1 MGMVEGLM
9 ARARSVRAWAAG
21 WMLPNE
27 NAGGGG
33 KTSESGRRATPEDSV
48 RYLYRQMWCD
58 PDQRQAILDLR
69 AMDREDG
76 RVKRIHSR
84 VARDIVRG
92 GLLFT
97 QSADD
102 ETLGELWEAF
112 ARRLQLDR
120 AEKLKSDARGLVM
133 EGSLPLQWVVDG
145 DWNIVAAVRMPA
157 ETILPQVDRNGRF
170 KDVSRAYVQFDPTE
184 GKEIAAWPLWQLHLA
199 RFDPDNYDDMGSI
212 GRPFLDATRTTWKKL
227 RMTEED
233 LVIRRRTR
241 APLRMAH
248 VLEGATTD
256 DLDTYRQSVE
266 RDRSQI
272 TTDYYLNRK
281 GSVSAVQGD
290 ANLDQIRDV
299 VHLLD
304 SFFAGSPLP
313 KGLMGYT
320 DGMARDI
327 LEDLKRDYYEEV
339 DLLQDTLAGA
349 YAAGF
354 MLQCLLKGI
363 NPVDSD
369 YTVGFAERRTETPS
383 QTADR
388 GLKLAAMGLPK
399 GMVWEELG
407 YDPQYVE
414 KRRAWEAKHVDP
426 YPEPAAIKP
435 GGGPRVSV
443 TPGNA
448 PKGESATSITNG

>member
-9 ARARSVRAWAAG
+9 ARARSVRTWAAG

-27 NAGGGG
+27 AAAAGARG
-33 KTSESGRRATPEDSV
+33 SEQGRRATPEDSV

-58 PDQRQAILDLR
+58 PDQRAAILDIR
-69 AMDREDG
+69 QMDRDDG

-92 GLLFT
+92 GVLFA
-97 QSADD
+97 QAEDD
-102 ETLGELWEAF
+102 ETLDELWDGF
-112 ARRLQLDR
+112 ARRLQLDK

-133 EGSLPLQWVVDG
+133 EGSLPLQWVVDA
-145 DWNIVAAVRMPA
+145 DWNVVAAVRMPA

-170 KDVSRAYVQFDPTE
+170 KDVARAYVQFDPSE
-184 GKEIAAWPLWQLHLA
+184 GKEIAAFPLWQLYLA

-212 GRPFLDATRTTWKKL
+212 GRPFLDASRTTWKKL

-248 VLEGATTD
+248 VLEGATQE
-256 DLDTYRQSVE
+256 DLDAYRGTVE
-266 RDRSQI
+266 RDQSQI
-272 TTDYYLNRK
+272 TTDYFLNRK
-281 GSVSAVQGD
+281 GGVSAVQGD
-290 ANLDQIRDV
+290 ANLDQIGDV

-304 SFFAGSPLP
+304 SFFSGSPLP

-320 DGMARDI
+320 NGMARDI

-354 MLQCLLKGI
+354 ALQCLLKGI
-363 NPVDSD
+363 NPAASD

-383 QTADR
+383 QTVDR
-388 GLKLAAMGLPK
+388 GLKLQALGLPK
-399 GMVWEELG
+399 GMIWEEMG
-407 YDPQYVE
+407 YDPSYVE
-414 KRRAWEAKHVDP
+414 RRRAWEAKNTDP
-426 YPEPAAIKP
+426 YPEPTKI
-435 GGGPRVSV
+435 GGPRVSI

-448 PKGESATSITNG
+448 PKGESATAISNG